1 MGGKAHRSCSD
12 CQDCGGRAPV
22 DAAGLHPGVTLGVAG
37 RRRRDRLRHRVCD
50 HCGHAIRFHALD
62 VAPSPE
68 AALTARLPDDA
79 TERVRA
85 WLRTHAQG
93 APELPAGCVRE

>member
-79 TERVRA
+79 PSGIGWSDTNTRPPVDPTSR
-85 WLRTHAQG
+85 H
-93 APELPAGCVRE
+93 P